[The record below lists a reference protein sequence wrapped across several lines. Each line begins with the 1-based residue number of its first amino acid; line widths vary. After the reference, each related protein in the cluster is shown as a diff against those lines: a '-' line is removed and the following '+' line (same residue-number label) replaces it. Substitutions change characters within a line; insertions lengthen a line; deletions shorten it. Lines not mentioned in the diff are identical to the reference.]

1 MQREADLSEF
11 ITSHYQLDPI
21 LACVQLSKTIHALYQ
36 ITTRRS
42 RFVLRVSRSVA
53 TAKQDEVRLEL
64 LGRLAAAGT
73 PVVPPILR
81 RDGTYSAEI
90 TLDDQ
95 PGRAA
100 LYAFVPGITPG
111 RAITPEQS
119 AAFGAALAQLHQA
132 TAARADLPALP
143 HLDLLAGPA
152 AAIAAAPVFQHHASL
167 ERLVDLARQQLGQLP
182 RSSATFGFCHGDA
195 HPSNVIID
203 AERATLLD
211 FEWSGQ
217 GWRAYD
223 LATCLWSLR
232 GTPAHPQTS
241 AALLRGYQTIRALDP
256 AEEAALPLFMGLRHL
271 LMTSKSIAYAQ
282 QGMATGY
289 AVTADFITQRLG
301 QIQQWLD
308 APGGAR

>member
-1 MQREADLSEF
+1 ML
-11 ITSHYQLDPI
+11 
-21 LACVQLSKTIHALYQ
+21 LANLW
-36 ITTRRS
+36 RRA
-42 RFVLRVSRSVA
+42 V
-53 TAKQDEVRLEL
+53 
-64 LGRLAAAGT
+64 
-73 PVVPPILR
+73 PVVQPIQR
-81 RDGTYSAEI
+81 RDGTYSAVL

-95 PGRAA
+95 PGRAT

-143 HLDLLAGPA
+143 DLDLLAGPA
-152 AAIAAAPVFQHHASL
+152 AAIAAAPGFQHHASL
-167 ERLVDLARQQLGQLP
+167 KLIVDLAHQPLRQLP
-182 RSSATFGFCHGDA
+182 RTRATFGFCHGDA

-211 FEWSGQ
+211 FEWSGY

-232 GTPAHPQTS
+232 GPPAFLDS
-241 AALLRGYQTIRALDP
+241 RAAFLRGYQSIRALDP

-271 LMTSKSIAYAQ
+271 FMTSKIIAYTQ

-289 AVTADFITQRLG
+289 AITPDFIGQRLG
-301 QIQQWLD
+301 QIQQWL
-308 APGGAR
+308 AEAG